1 MKKSVAFAF
10 GVALTLVLGAGSLTF
25 AQKADLSSQWATAK
39 AAAAKY
45 DIETGSIP
53 ANSIGF
59 AADTVDSDTFRELKK
74 SFESDGGIKAVILV
88 EKGST
93 WVFQRYN
100 RYWWPAMWGGI
111 IAVPL
116 VAVGALNDVPA
127 AIVTGAVLGG
137 IGAGVGF
144 YTMEKSE
151 VANIK
156 NDSKG
161 PAAVFILKK

>member
-1 MKKSVAFAF
+1 MRKAWAFAF
-10 GVALTLVLGAGSLTF
+10 GAALVLVLGSGTVTF
-25 AQKADLSSQWATAK
+25 AQKADLSSQWEVAK
-39 AAAAKY
+39 AAAAKF
-45 DIETGSIP
+45 DITTGSMP

-74 SFESDGGIKAVILV
+74 TFEADHGIKAVILV

-93 WVFQRYN
+93 WIFQRYN

-116 VAVGALNDVPA
+116 VAVGALNDVPG
-127 AIVTGAVLGG
+127 AIVTGGVLGL
-137 IGAGVGF
+137 IGAGVGI

-151 VANIK
+151 VANTK
-156 NDSKG
+156 NDAKG
-161 PAAVFILKK
+161 PAAVFILK

>member
-1 MKKSVAFAF
+1 MKKVWSVVL
-10 GVALTLVLGAGSLTF
+10 GVAVMLVIGTGSVTF
-25 AQKADLSSQWATAK
+25 AQKADLSSQWEVAK

-45 DIETGSIP
+45 DIETGSMP
-53 ANSIGF
+53 GNSVGF
-59 AADTVDSDTFRELKK
+59 ATDTVDSDTFRELKK
-74 SFESDGGIKAVILV
+74 TFESDQHIKAVLLV

-116 VAVGALNDVPA
+116 VTVGALNDVPA
-127 AIVTGAVLGG
+127 AIITGVVLGAG
-137 IGAGVGF
+137 GAIVGF
-144 YTMEKSE
+144 FTMEKSE

-161 PAAVFILKK
+161 PAAVFILKN

>member
-1 MKKSVAFAF
+1 MLVIGTGSV
-10 GVALTLVLGAGSLTF
+10 TF
-25 AQKADLSSQWATAK
+25 AQKADLSAQWATAK
-39 AAAAKY
+39 VAAEKF
-45 DIETGSIP
+45 DIQTGSMP

-59 AADTVDSDTFRELKK
+59 ATDTVDSDTFRELKK
-74 SFESDGGIKAVILV
+74 TFESDSGIRAVLLV

-116 VAVGALNDVPA
+116 VAVGAVNNEPI
-127 AIVTGAVLGG
+127 AIITGVVLGAGGAV
-137 IGAGVGF
+137 VGF
-144 YTMEKSE
+144 FTMEKSE

-156 NDSKG
+156 NDYKG